1 MTTTTQV
8 ALTKA
13 HERLAGDLANL
24 SQLIDPLNQQALAM
38 LYRVQRRLQDIEEL
52 ARTKVNGDNTRE
64 GLTGVLIEDTLAHVS
79 DVLVVLANLD
89 YKDCGSEEY
98 ACGMLKILSCAWE
111 SLEHEVGR
119 VRRLRKRAKEVT
131 GEAKS

>member
-1 MTTTTQV
+1 MTTTNQT
-8 ALTKA
+8 ALSRA
-13 HERLAGDLANL
+13 HENLATDLVNL

-79 DVLVVLANLD
+79 DVLVVLSHVN
-89 YKDCGSEEY
+89 YNDCGSEEFG
-98 ACGMLKILSCAWE
+98 CGMLKIFTAVMEALDYE
-111 SLEHEVGR
+111 KGR
-119 VRRLRKRAKEVT
+119 VGALRAK
-131 GEAKS
+131 S